1 MRDIRL
7 REMKPLYGGVE
18 GGGTSSNVVLIAEDG
33 TIVAK
38 ADGPSTNH
46 WLVGVDQCLSAINQ
60 MVEEAK
66 MHAGSDPGVPLKSLG
81 MSLSGGEQ
89 KEAISKLVQLLR
101 DRYPNLSEMYYITTD
116 AIGGI
121 ATATNRG
128 GIVLISGTGS
138 NCKLVNPDGSEI
150 GCGGWGHMLG
160 DEGSAYWI
168 SHLAIKTVFDV
179 TDNFKH
185 APYDIS
191 LVQKAMYNYF
201 QISNRMDLLT
211 HFYRS
216 FEKSKI
222 AGLCQ
227 VLAKVAKDGDALSCS
242 VFRRAGQ
249 ELAQHVVAVIP
260 AADKIL
266 FEGELG
272 LPIVCVGSV
281 WNSWDLLK
289 DGFLEVLAEARQKPE
304 GRLLSKFS
312 LMKLKQPSAVGAASL
327 GAKQTGYDLPV
338 RYTNNVTVF
347 YTHCYQPQ

>member
-160 DEGSAYWI
+160 DEGS
-168 SHLAIKTVFDV
+168 
-179 TDNFKH
+179 
-185 APYDIS
+185 
-191 LVQKAMYNYF
+191 
-201 QISNRMDLLT
+201 
-211 HFYRS
+211 
-216 FEKSKI
+216 
-222 AGLCQ
+222 
-227 VLAKVAKDGDALSCS
+227 VAKDGDALSCS

>member
-1 MRDIRL
+1 MKRL
-7 REMKPLYGGVE
+7 FGGVE

-46 WLVGVDQCLSAINQ
+46 W
-60 MVEEAK
+60 
-66 MHAGSDPGVPLKSLG
+66 G

-89 KEAISKLVQLLR
+89 EEAIGRLVQQLR
-101 DRYPNLSEMYYITTD
+101 DRYPNLSEKYHITTD

-138 NCKLVNPDGSEI
+138 NCKLVNPDGLVI
-150 GCGGWGHMLG
+150 GCGGWGHLLG

-168 SHLAIKTVFDV
+168 SHLAIKTVFDA

-185 APYDIS
+185 TPYNIS
-191 LVQKAMYNYF
+191 LVQEAMYNYF
-201 QISNRMDLLT
+201 QISNRMDFLT
-211 HFYRS
+211 HLYRS

-222 AGLCQ
+222 AGFCR
-227 VLAKVAKDGDALSCS
+227 VLAKVANSGDALSCS

-249 ELAQHVVAVIP
+249 ELAQHVVAVMP
-260 AADKIL
+260 GADKVL

-272 LPIVCVGSV
+272 LPIICVGSV

-289 DGFLEVLAEARQKPE
+289 DGFLEVLSEARQSRMGKQ
-304 GRLLSKFS
+304 LTKFS
-312 LMKLKQPSAVGAASL
+312 LMKLTQPSAVGAASL
-327 GAKQTGYDLPV
+327 GARHVGYDLPMH
-338 RYTNNVTVF
+338 YTDNVMIF
-347 YTHCYQPQ
+347 YTHCFGTQ

>member
-46 WLVGVDQCLSAINQ
+46 WLVGVDRCLSAINQ

-116 AIGGI
+116 AMGGI
-121 ATATNRG
+121 ATATNR
-128 GIVLISGTGS
+128 
-138 NCKLVNPDGSEI
+138 
-150 GCGGWGHMLG
+150 
-160 DEGSAYWI
+160 AYWI

-179 TDNFKH
+179 TDNFKL

-191 LVQKAMYNYF
+191 LVQKAMYDYF

-211 HFYRS
+211 HFYRN

-249 ELAQHVVAVIP
+249 ELAQHIVAVIP

-327 GAKQTGYDLPV
+327 GAKHTGYDLPV